1 MHNIKI
7 IKSPRQFSLLLFCF
21 LCCLAAHA
29 QLNNKDVEASVDALN
44 KAMISQDK
52 SMLEK
57 LTADELSY
65 GHSTGLIENK
75 LEFEKNILTGTD
87 KFNTIENSNQHI
99 QIADNFAIVR
109 CISAIK
115 GTNNGAILDLKIGLL
130 MVWVKRSDGWK
141 LLARQ
146 GYKLPQ

>member
-1 MHNIKI
+1 MPNIKML
-7 IKSPRQFSLLLFCF
+7 KSPKRLSLLLFSF
-21 LCCLAAHA
+21 LCCLAASG
-29 QLNNKDVEASVDALN
+29 QLNNKDVETSVDALN

-52 SMLEK
+52 AVLEK

-75 LEFEKNILTGTD
+75 SEFEKNILTGPD
-87 KFNTIENSNQHI
+87 KFSTIENTNQHI

-115 GTNNGAILDLKIGLL
+115 GTAKGGPLDLKIGLL
-130 MVWVKRSDGWK
+130 MIWVKRSDGWK